1 MSRVIAVVE
10 GQTEQGFVREVLA
23 PFLSHK
29 NVYMT
34 AQLVGKPGHKGGDC
48 RYERAKRD
56 VLALLRQEAD
66 TVVTTMFDFYA
77 LPDSWPGRAE
87 ARTAPLC
94 RKGRT
99 LWKRPSRTIF
109 AARLARPSTR
119 AASVPTSRCT
129 SSRRCSSR
137 SPRTICAVLRS
148 PESEKEVQVHSR
160 FLPKSRRNQRQ
171 LRNRSLKTP
180 SECVRGL
187 SKTASRTALRHN
199 GLESTRCENE
209 CPHFARWVECWN
221 HWGCVEHNDKE
232 ERP

>member
-56 VLALLRQEAD
+56 VLALLKQEAN

-87 ARTAPLC
+87 AKAALSARKAAIVETAVKDDISSEL
-94 RKGRT
+94 G
-99 LWKRPSRTIF
+99 
-109 AARLARPSTR
+109 
-119 AASVPTSRCT
+119 ASFDKNRFYPYIQMHEFEALLFSE
-129 SSRRCSSR
+129 
-137 SPRTICAVLRS
+137 PATICAVLRS
-148 PESEKEVQVHSR
+148 GESEKEVESIRTSFQN
-160 FLPKSRRNQRQ
+160 PEEIND
-171 LRNRSLKTP
+171 NYETAP
-180 SECVRGL
+180 SKRL
-187 SKTASRTALRHN
+187 SKVFADYQKRLH
-199 GLESTRCENE
+199 GLIAAQRIGIGAMRRE
-209 CPHFARWVECWN
+209 CPHFAGWVGVLESL
-221 HWGCVEHNDKE
+221 GQGGKQQEL
-232 ERP
+232 